1 MLAELGTYLK
11 ELGDSAFLIADEVVW
26 GLVGEQ
32 VQNTLRQANVQ
43 QRYEKFNG
51 EASGNEISRLASVAQ
66 ESGSA
71 VVVGLGGGKTLDTAK
86 AVADELHAPVVIVPT
101 AASTDAPCSALSVI
115 YSDSGVFE
123 SYRFIA
129 KPRSGAGGYTGLRA
143 GAGASVRLWHR
154 RWSGDLC
161 RGAGG
166 AALSRQ
172 IDGERRSD
180 DCRHGHRPRLR
191 RDAAHTGLQRTD
203 RRGAKARDASGGSCG
218 GSEHA
223 AFRHGV

>member
-129 KPRSGAGGYTGLRA
+129 KTPIWCWWIRVCAQA
-143 GAGASVRLWHR
+143 PVRLF
-154 RWSGDLC
+154 
-161 RGAGG
+161 
-166 AALSRQ
+166 
-172 IDGERRSD
+172 
-180 DCRHGHRPRLR
+180 
-191 RDAAHTGLQRTD
+191 
-203 RRGAKARDASGGSCG
+203 ASGIADGLATYVEAQAVLRS
-218 GSEHA
+218 
-223 AFRHGV
+223 HGKSMVNGDPTIAGMAIARACEETLLTGATAHGPPWRKSA